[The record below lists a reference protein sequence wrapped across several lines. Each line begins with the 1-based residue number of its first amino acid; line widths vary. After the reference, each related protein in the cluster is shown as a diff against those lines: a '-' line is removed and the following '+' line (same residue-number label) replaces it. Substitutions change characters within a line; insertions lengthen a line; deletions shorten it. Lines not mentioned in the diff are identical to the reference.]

1 MAEDDAENLRST
13 RARAPFRGLSE
24 EEVFREMEIENSRA
38 AAEVTRLVAA
48 YFCKFKAS
56 LQDRGLAA
64 ASAIMIDVSCPIENV
79 AVFTLL
85 AFLDN
90 ELRAMRRDSWN

>member
-48 YFCKFKAS
+48 YFCKFKTP
-56 LQDRGLAA
+56 LQDQGLAA
-64 ASAIMIDVSCPIENV
+64 ASAMVINVSCPIENV

-85 AFLDN
+85 AFLDK

>member
-1 MAEDDAENLRST
+1 MAEDDAENLRSA

-24 EEVFREMEIENSRA
+24 EDVFREMEIENSRA

-48 YFCKFKAS
+48 YFCKTS
-56 LQDRGLAA
+56 LQDQGLAA
-64 ASAIMIDVSCPIENV
+64 ASAIMIEVSCPIENV

>member
-13 RARAPFRGLSE
+13 RARAGFRGLSE

-48 YFCKFKAS
+48 YFCKFKTA
-56 LQDRGLAA
+56 LQDQGLAA

-85 AFLDN
+85 AFLDK